1 VYKILKSPIK
11 KIMKKTL
18 LFIALFAMALS
29 LSANNIKVEDVKYDK
44 TTKRVSFKISWEN
57 AWRQTADF
65 HDAAWVFAKYRTVN
79 QPRWEH
85 ALIKMNSTATS
96 GVLET
101 KEPAPFDELGFY
113 VRFNTD
119 SIGNVLPTQVSF
131 EVSNVV
137 GLFPDFKVFAI
148 EMVYVPQGSF
158 YVGAPVTSDEANL
171 IEDQVLYQYTAGTG
185 NSSNPTYMPM
195 NITSENA
202 IFNGLIR
209 TSYITSKG
217 IPAGFPKGY
226 DAFYCMKHEVSNEQ
240 LVAYFN
246 AIGTDVTWL
255 NQLGCNG
262 NPLKYFNTSLSQD
275 TVDII
280 GTLTANGFEFTCEPG
295 YENHP
300 AMMTPFTL
308 ASYLNWA
315 GLSLMTELQYVKACR
330 GPLYPVKNETAA
342 GINASTYLYGSA
354 ADTFFTNLNTP
365 NEKLK
370 RHYSAPNTD
379 KLRRCGFAADS
390 TTNRITSNASFY
402 GILNMTDNAYEI
414 TVSISDTNTFTGSGA
429 LPDVLIDLKNI
440 GVNAYIIPASFSES
454 GSSAHVTYFRGSED
468 GYNRYYDPY
477 NFLQPTGKWS
487 TPYPYFLYP
496 TGGRGVRKP

>member
-1 VYKILKSPIK
+1 
-11 KIMKKTL
+11 MKKAL

-29 LSANNIKVEDVKYDK
+29 LSANNIKVEDVKYNK
-44 TTKRVSFKISWEN
+44 TTKKVSFKISWEN

-79 QPRWEH
+79 QPRWQH
-85 ALIKMNSTATS
+85 ALIKKNSTATS

-101 KEPAPFDELGFY
+101 KEPVPFDELGFY

-119 SIGNVLPTQVSF
+119 SIGNVLPTEVSF
-131 EVSNVV
+131 EVTNVV

-158 YVGAPVTSDEANL
+158 YVGAPVTNKEDDL
-171 IEDQVLYQYTAGTG
+171 IEDLVLYQNAPS
-185 NSSNPTYMPM
+185 NSQFPTYQPIQ
-195 NITSENA
+195 ITSESE
-202 IFNGLIR
+202 IKNGFYVY
-209 TSYITSKG
+209 SYLSNKG

-246 AIGTDVTWL
+246 SINTDINIL
-255 NQLGCNG
+255 NRLGCFG
-262 NPLKYFNTSLSQD
+262 NPFRYHNTTTYQD

-280 GTLTANGFEFTCEPG
+280 GTNTANGLEFTCEAG

-300 AMMTPFTL
+300 AVMTPYTL
-308 ASYLNWA
+308 ARYLGWA

-330 GPLYPVKNETAA
+330 GPLYPVENETAA
-342 GINASTYLYGSA
+342 GINVLSSTNLLYLN
-354 ADTFFTNLNTP
+354 DTVFTNLKTP
-365 NEKLK
+365 NERLK
-370 RHYSAPNTD
+370 RHYSAPNTF

-414 TVSISDTNTFTGSGA
+414 TVSISDTNTFSGSSYSPNSTWE
-429 LPDVLIDLKNI
+429 LRNI

-454 GSSAHVTYFRGSED
+454 NTYEHVVYYRGTED
-468 GYNRYYDPY
+468 GYNKYYDPY
-477 NFLQPTGKWS
+477 NLTEPTGPS
-487 TPYPYFLYP
+487 GTPTGYNYFPYP